1 MWLALNDMY
10 SVSDDGFVMN
20 HLTGKI
26 LVLQDDRR
34 GYYRVDIKGRHRKVH
49 QLIASRFLPA
59 PTEEDLVIDHIDRDR
74 RNNNAGNLRWVSR
87 SVNNSNRTPPLCSKC
102 KCANSS

>member
-26 LVLQDDRR
+26 LKLQDDRR
-34 GYYRVDIKGRHRKVH
+34 GYYRVDIFGKHRKVH
-49 QLIASRFLPA
+49 QLIAERFLPA
-59 PTEEDLVIDHIDRDR
+59 PTEENLVIDHIDRNR
-74 RNNNAGNLRWVSR
+74 RNNTASNLRWVSR
-87 SVNNSNRTPPLCSKC
+87 KVNSQNRSPFVCSKC
-102 KCANSS
+102 KASSS